1 MFKKVKITLGEASSL
16 AGLINVA
23 VNKVD
28 ILPFKLAHRLNRQ
41 LGKLSEV
48 DSKLSE
54 GQQEALKSV
63 LGEDAYT
70 ELQESGENKKIAD
83 VMTEEQQADYIE
95 MLEKESKSEYDA
107 ELLSESFEDLIP
119 DGEFDRD
126 AVMALSAVVLF
137 FEDKGVWSE

>member
-107 ELLSESFEDLIP
+107 ELLSESFENLIP